1 MATTVPVN
9 IWVRGQGW
17 FGPSYPNNG
26 DPDGWDPTAGDLPDL
41 DELDPDDPSRQ
52 PGGEGQGSDDPEPPP
67 RSGTG
72 SGAAA
77 WRAYAQLMGVDVADN
92 AKQGEV
98 IAALEAADVRTE

>member
-9 IWVRGQGW
+9 MWVRGQGW

-26 DPDGWDPTAGDLPDL
+26 DPTGWDPTAGDLPDL

-72 SGAAA
+72 SGKAA
-77 WRAYAQLMGVDVADN
+77 WATYAGRHGVDVPDDAGRDDI
-92 AKQGEV
+92 
-98 IAALEAADVRTE
+98 IAALENAGVRTE